1 MGIALLGAL
10 VGLGCLLLA
19 RAVRPPRLSLAASFA
34 TLERRGPSVLEGGT
48 STAPAGAVAFLTRRI
63 GPVHRL
69 RRATIADLRV
79 CGRTAEQLAVEKVLG
94 ATAGVGVPVL
104 VGLVLV
110 AGAVR
115 PPVPTLAIAAAMFG
129 VLGWVLPDF
138 LLRDRARARR
148 AAFAHVLSG
157 YLDLVNV
164 VLAGGAGVETALHAA
179 ADAGDGWVITELRG
193 ALVRARSLRQ
203 SPWDAFADLGQD
215 LDVPE
220 LAELAASVRLAGE
233 QGARIK
239 ASLAAKAASLRGH
252 QLARVEAEAQSAT
265 ERMALPTV
273 LLFLG
278 FLVFI
283 GYPAVAQLLGGG
295 L

>member
-1 MGIALLGAL
+1 MGIALLGA
-10 VGLGCLLLA
+10 VIGFGCLLLA
-19 RAVRPPRLSLAASFA
+19 RAARPPRPSLAASLA
-34 TLERRGPSVLEGGT
+34 ALDRRGPSVLEVGTAAAPGG
-48 STAPAGAVAFLTRRI
+48 AAAFLTRRI
-63 GPVHRL
+63 RPAHRL
-69 RRATIADLRV
+69 RRATVADLRV
-79 CGRTAEQLAVEKVLG
+79 CGRTAEQLAVEKVVG
-94 ATAGVGVPVL
+94 ATAGGGVPVL

-110 AGAVR
+110 AGGVP
-115 PPVPTLAIAAAMFG
+115 PPVPTLAVAAVVFG
-129 VLGWVLPDF
+129 VLGWVLPDL

-164 VLAGGAGVETALHAA
+164 VLAGGAGVETALYAA
-179 ADAGDGWVITELRG
+179 ADAGDGWVIGELRG

-203 SPWDAFADLGQD
+203 SPWDAFADLGHD

-220 LAELAASVRLAGE
+220 LAELAGSVRLAGE

-283 GYPAVAQLLGGG
+283 GYPAVAQLLAGG